1 MTPKTTDDAPIDV
14 ERAAVD
20 AVYRRA
26 VLKRLAEQSEAAER
40 ARTGEP
46 ARANEAP
53 AARG

>member
-1 MTPKTTDDAPIDV
+1 MTQKTNDEAPIDL

-26 VLKRLAEQSEAAER
+26 VLKRLAAQAEAAER
-40 ARTGEP
+40 AGAGEP
-46 ARANEAP
+46 RRAAEPP